1 MTDTQ
6 RKDRNRGRE
15 REWDTETVITLSCI
29 AAWTED
35 REQIMNERGA
45 IRREEKERTRS
56 ADYEPHP
63 AKDRRGCD
71 TLTSTIR

>member
-1 MTDTQ
+1 
-6 RKDRNRGRE
+6 
-15 REWDTETVITLSCI
+15 
-29 AAWTED
+29 
-35 REQIMNERGA
+35 MNEREA